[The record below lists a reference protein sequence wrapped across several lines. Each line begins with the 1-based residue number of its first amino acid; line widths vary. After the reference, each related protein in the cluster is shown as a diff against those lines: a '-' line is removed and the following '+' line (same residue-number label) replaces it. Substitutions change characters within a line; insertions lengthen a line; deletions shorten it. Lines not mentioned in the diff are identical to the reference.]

1 MKSVFN
7 SADNFHL
14 DHGSLFFFF
23 FLFHSSV
30 FLVCRLKS
38 KIIYLCQWVWVS
50 SGKESF

>member
-23 FLFHSSV
+23 FFLFHSSV
-30 FLVCRLKS
+30 FLV
-38 KIIYLCQWVWVS
+38 
-50 SGKESF
+50 